1 MSFTGKVAVVTGAG
15 RGIGRS
21 HAEAFAARGAEVG
34 VIDINAE
41 FVDTAVTAIE
51 QAGGKAHGVVCDVAD
66 VDAIGRAIAGIESS
80 AGAIDILVNNAGIDE
95 MRTIEEVDEETFDRM
110 FGVHVKGTFFA
121 TRAAVRGMKER
132 GAGNIVLTAST
143 AGMTGIAGDS
153 HYSGAKAALLGLTKA
168 WAKELAP
175 FGIRVNAVAPGATM
189 TEMVMTKL
197 PTREAALERVQ
208 ERLAAGAV
216 PLGHYAEPSEISAV
230 VLFLASDEA
239 SFITGQVIS
248 PNGGEVIVG
257 I

>member
-1 MSFTGKVAVVTGAG
+1 MPFTNKVAVVTGAG

-21 HAEAFAARGAEVG
+21 HAEAFAARGAQVG
-34 VIDINAE
+34 IIDVSAALVDEAVGAIIN
-41 FVDTAVTAIE
+41 
-51 QAGGKAHGVVCDVAD
+51 AGGKAHGVVCDVAD
-66 VDAIGRAIAGIESS
+66 VDAISQAIADIETS
-80 AGAIDILVNNAGIDE
+80 AGGIDILVNNAGIDE
-95 MRTIEEVDEETFDRM
+95 MRTIEEIDEASFDRM

-121 TRAAVRGMKER
+121 TRAAVPGMKAR
-132 GAGNIVLTAST
+132 GSGKIVVTAST
-143 AGMTGIAGDS
+143 AGMTGIGGDS
-153 HYSGAKAALLGLTKA
+153 HYSGAKAALMGLTKA

-175 FGIRVNAVAPGATM
+175 FGIHVNAVAPGATM

-197 PTREAALERVQ
+197 ATREAAMERVRQ
-208 ERLAAGAV
+208 RLDAGAV
-216 PLGHYAEPSEISAV
+216 PLGRYAEPSEITAV

>member
-1 MSFTGKVAVVTGAG
+1 MPFTDKKAVVTGGG
-15 RGIGRS
+15 RGMGRS
-21 HAEAFAARGAEVG
+21 HAEAFAARGAAVG
-34 VIDINAE
+34 VIDLDGAL
-41 FVDTAVTAIE
+41 VDQAVATIRE
-51 QAGGKAHGVVCDVAD
+51 AGGVAHGVKCDVAD
-66 VDAIGRAIAGIESS
+66 VAAITEAIASLERSLG
-80 AGAIDILVNNAGIDE
+80 GIDILVNNAGIDE
-95 MRTIEEVDEETFDRM
+95 MRDIEEIDEASFDRM

-121 TRAAVRGMKER
+121 TRAAVPGMKAR
-132 GAGNIVLTAST
+132 GAGKIVVTAST

-153 HYSGAKAALLGLTKA
+153 HYSGAKAALMGLTKA

-175 FGIRVNAVAPGATM
+175 FGIHVNAVAPGATM

-197 PTREAALERVQ
+197 PTREESMARVRQ
-208 ERLAAGAV
+208 RLDAGAV
-216 PLGHYAEPSEISAV
+216 PLGRYADPSEITAV